1 MARKRYILFRVLQP
15 FLSSISFNK
24 IWQRSL
30 LALLT
35 ALFCAVAAP
44 IWAKAPASTAVQVQ
58 APDRSLLQQGKTF
71 YDAGQYSQ
79 AVEVLKR
86 AVTDYA
92 SSGDKVR
99 QALTLSNLSL
109 AYQQLSLWDE
119 AKAAIADSLKI
130 LQDPA
135 VNTPNRLQALAQAL
149 DIQGRLQ
156 FSLGQAQSALDSWEQ
171 ASKTYT
177 QTGDRTS
184 AIASQINQ
192 VQALQALGLYR
203 RAVTQLTQI
212 NENLTSMPDSLTK
225 AVGLRSFGDVLQLVG
240 DLDKS
245 RQVLQQSLEISRRL
259 QSLPNISA
267 ALFSL
272 GNTARAQQDTQAA
285 LNFYQQAA
293 QVSTSTTK
301 IQAQLNQLSL
311 LIDTKQWQNAQAL
324 VTQVQ
329 PQLAQLPTS
338 RAGIYAR
345 INFAQSL
352 KRLGQGGVPNAPTT
366 GEIAQIL
373 ATATQQAKETQDRR
387 SEAYAL
393 GSLGNLYEQN
403 QQLAE
408 AKDLTNQAL
417 LISQAIDAPDLSY
430 RWQWQLG
437 RVLKAQGNETEAIA
451 SYTEAVN
458 TLQSLR
464 GDLVAINPNVEFSFR
479 ESVEPVYR
487 QLVSLLLES
496 EETTKDNQKN
506 LDRARNVF
514 ESLQAAEL
522 VNFFRAEC
530 LTATPVQIDRLDTQA
545 AVIYPV
551 ILADRLEV
559 ILSIPKQPLRHYAT
573 RLKDNE
579 VETVLATLRQ
589 QLVRRTSRS
598 FLPASQQVYDWLIR
612 PAEAD
617 LAKNN
622 IKTLVFVLDGSLRNI
637 PMAALHDG
645 KQYLVEKY
653 SLALTPGLQLLP
665 PESLQQRSL
674 KVLTAGLTQARQNF
688 PALTNVRLELQEI
701 QSEVPSVKLLDRE
714 FTSKALQKELDSV
727 SFPVVHIASHGQFSS
742 TADDTFILTW
752 DNRINVNQLDN
763 LLRVNDPQGNRA
775 IELLVLSA
783 CRTVAGDRRAAL
795 GLAGV
800 AIRAGARST
809 LASLWYVSDAATV
822 PLMSQFY
829 KELAS
834 NKVSRAEALR
844 RAQQVLLQDPQYRH
858 PVYWSPYV
866 LVGNWL

>member
-1 MARKRYILFRVLQP
+1 MARKRHIFFRILQP
-15 FLSSISFNK
+15 FLKSISLNK
-24 IWQRSL
+24 TWFKRSL

-35 ALFCAVAAP
+35 VLFCAVASP
-44 IWAKAPASTAVQVQ
+44 IWAKAPAIDSVQVQ
-58 APDRSLLQQGKTF
+58 APNPSKLQQGKTF

-79 AVEVLKR
+79 AVEVLKQ
-86 AVTDYA
+86 AVTEYA
-92 SSGDKVR
+92 SLGDKVR

-109 AYQQLSLWDE
+109 AYQQLNLWDE
-119 AKAAIADSLKI
+119 AKRAIADSLKI
-130 LQDPA
+130 LLDPEL
-135 VNTPNRLQALAQAL
+135 NSPNRLQALAQAL

-156 FSLGQAQSALDSWEQ
+156 FSLGQAQPAIDSWEQ
-171 ASKTYT
+171 ARANYALS
-177 QTGDRTS
+177 GDRTD
-184 AIASQINQ
+184 AIGSQINS
-192 VQALQALGLYR
+192 VQALQSLGLYR
-203 RAVTQLTQI
+203 RAVTLLTEI
-212 NENLTSMPDSLTK
+212 NENLTSTPDSLTK
-225 AVGLRSFGDVLQLVG
+225 AVGLRSLGDVLQLVG

-245 RQVLQQSLEISRRL
+245 REVLQQSLEISRRL
-259 QSLPNISA
+259 QSPQNVSA

-272 GNTARAQQDTQAA
+272 GNTARAQQDPKAA

-293 QVSTSTTK
+293 QISTETTL

-311 LIDTKQWQNAQAL
+311 LIDTKQWQNAQVL
-324 VTQVQ
+324 VTQIE
-329 PQLAQLPTS
+329 PQLAQLPTG

-352 KRLGQGGVPNAPTT
+352 KRLKQGGVPHPPTVT
-366 GEIAQIL
+366 EIAQIL
-373 ATATQQAKETQDRR
+373 ATATQQAKRAQDRR
-387 SEAYAL
+387 VEAYAL

-408 AKDLTNQAL
+408 AKDLTKQAL
-417 LISQAIDAPDLSY
+417 LITQAINAPDLGY

-437 RVLKAQGNETEAIA
+437 RVLKAEGNDTEAISA
-451 SYTEAVN
+451 YTEAVN

-464 GDLVAINPNVEFSFR
+464 GDLVTINPNVEFSFR

-496 EETTKDNQKN
+496 EQTKDNQKN
-506 LDRARNVF
+506 LSQARNIF

-530 LTATPVQIDRLDTQA
+530 LTITPVQIDQLDTQA

-559 ILSIPKQPLRHYAT
+559 ILSVPKQPLRHYAT

-579 VETVLATLRQ
+579 VESILATLRQ

-598 FLPASQQVYDWLIR
+598 FLPISQQVYDWLIR

-665 PESLQQRSL
+665 PESSQQRQL
-674 KVLTAGLTQARQNF
+674 KVLTAGLSEARQDF
-688 PALTNVRLELQEI
+688 PALTNVRLELQNI
-701 QSEVPSVKLLDRE
+701 QSKLPVVKLLDRE
-714 FTSKALQKELDSV
+714 FTSKALQKELESV
-727 SFPVVHIASHGQFSS
+727 SFPIVHIASHGQFSS

-763 LLRVNDPQGNRA
+763 LLRVTDPNRA
-775 IELLVLSA
+775 RSIELLVLSA
-783 CRTVAGDRRAAL
+783 CRTVTGDRRAAL

-809 LASLWYVSDAATV
+809 LAGLWYISDAATV

-829 KELAS
+829 QELA
-834 NKVSRAEALR
+834 KTTVTKAEALR
-844 RAQQVLLQDPQYRH
+844 RAQQTLLQNPQYRH
-858 PVYWSPYV
+858 PVYWAPYV

>member
-35 ALFCAVAAP
+35 AFFCAVAAP

-135 VNTPNRLQALAQAL
+135 VNTANRLQALAQAL

-171 ASKTYT
+171 ASKTYA